1 MPAVPP
7 LCGEKWDNPIPPR
20 LLFVIVF
27 ITAVERK
34 QSKELNLRQH
44 DFRSI
49 LELSRKHVKV
59 IVLTLTTRVYWF
71 FCFSFL
77 LFLEIAS
84 LPSGLIIQYCFL
96 YFVQCLIHLLMC
108 NADFLVSL
116 PKVYNIPFEGTLL
129 FLYQWFTV
137 HQCFDKPFI
146 FIDFYV
152 RLYIIAGLRKFNE
165 SVAPVM
171 FCVNWFLWIRL
182 VLLLHV
188 RTILQCYFLKVC
200 VY

>member
-1 MPAVPP
+1 M
-7 LCGEKWDNPIPPR
+7 
-20 LLFVIVF
+20 VF
-27 ITAVERK
+27 ITAVERER
-34 QSKELNLRQH
+34 SIRRELNLRQH

-59 IVLTLTTRVYWF
+59 IVLTLTTRVYWL

-84 LPSGLIIQYCFL
+84 HPSGLIIQYCFL
-96 YFVQCLIHLLMC
+96 YFVQCLVVIHLLMC
-108 NADFLVSL
+108 NADLVSL
-116 PKVYNIPFEGTLL
+116 PKVYNLPFEGTLL

-137 HQCFDKPFI
+137 HQCFDKLFI

-152 RLYIIAGLRKFNE
+152 QLHIIASLRKFNE
-165 SVAPVM
+165 SVTPMM
-171 FCVNWFLWIRL
+171 FCINLFLCICL

-188 RTILQCYFLKVC
+188 RKILQCYFLKVC